1 MTHYHEATA
10 LNGADAYGSSLMNP
24 FAFSDEELL
33 LHVTPEHAFAQR
45 DGYQNAA
52 SILRS
57 RNMQI
62 PGTTPGASSDGLSA
76 LASLLDAG
84 EATSIAKPQA
94 FASEAH
100 SRSTCSPSSPPRLAS
115 GTYSANL
122 LRSPGMSD
130 SQAFELDRTES
141 RDGLEDPA
149 DHREKNRVAQKK
161 FRARQKE
168 KMRTTQK
175 QLDDLTR
182 QVSTLLS
189 EKSQLETR
197 TRILEQVVYLNTN
210 HEQMLHANQE
220 IMAREQELLLEEFTR
235 FVGML
240 DNRTDLTVQHAK
252 AWNMDELMENIH
264 PKYVEQISRLADMC
278 QCDLSGGAA
287 ADLEALVSMRR
298 DHEERRALFSC
309 YYWAIYSW
317 NREEMAS
324 GSAPP
329 SVSTWKVALH
339 GLQLTPQQ
347 SAKVLT
353 ARRCLL
359 DKLRKVG
366 QERRQLLSALGLQL
380 LQTPQDKWAQS
391 LPVQRLQNN
400 LGQERAAAS
409 AFLFSTVD
417 EILTS
422 QQEAFLDSHS
432 YPWCPDMWQMAQLL
446 AAGKPEPNVKET
458 TSDLDMSAVAL
469 KSLLPDR
476 TGFQLLTQPLRAR
489 GLGLRLKRGVLKNPY
504 QTVLPAA
511 AFPYPT
517 IEQLRPMTVFDVHCG
532 RYRDITFWDW
542 VKTNMPNVL
551 SIIPH

>member
-1 MTHYHEATA
+1 MGHYHEPTP

-24 FAFSDEELL
+24 FAFTDEELL
-33 LHVTPEHAFAQR
+33 LHVTPQSLYTQR
-45 DGYQNAA
+45 DGYNQSHA

-57 RNMQI
+57 RSVQI
-62 PGTTPGASSDGLSA
+62 PGMINGNDSGGLSA

-84 EATSIAKPQA
+84 EATSLARPHP
-94 FASEAH
+94 FTVSEAQ
-100 SRSTCSPSSPPRLAS
+100 SRSTCSPGSPPRLAS
-115 GTYSANL
+115 GPYTTALPQSQV
-122 LRSPGMSD
+122 MSE
-130 SQAFELDRTES
+130 SHACALEPAES
-141 RDGLEDPA
+141 RDCLEDPA

-235 FVGML
+235 FVGLL
-240 DNRTDLTVQHAK
+240 DNRTDLTVQDAK

-264 PKYVEQISRLADMC
+264 PKYVEQISKLAGLC
-278 QCDLSGGAA
+278 QQDSTAA
-287 ADLEALVSMRR
+287 AELETLVSMRR

-317 NREEMAS
+317 NREEMTH
-324 GSAPP
+324 GGPPP
-329 SVSTWKVALH
+329 SLSTWKAALH
-339 GLQLTPQQ
+339 GLRLTGQQ

-359 DKLRKVG
+359 DKLHKVG
-366 QERRQLLSALGLQL
+366 LERRQLLSALGLQL
-380 LQTPQDKWAQS
+380 LQTPQEKWAQS
-391 LPVQRLQNN
+391 VPVQRLQNN

-409 AFLFSTVD
+409 AFLFSTID

-446 AAGKPEPNVKET
+446 AVGKAEPDVKDST
-458 TSDLDMSAVAL
+458 QDLDMSALAL
-469 KSLLPDR
+469 KSLLPDK

-511 AFPYPT
+511 AFPYPS
-517 IEQLRPMTVFDVHCG
+517 IDQLRPMTVFDVHCG